1 MMIADIPQL
10 VFFALFAVLVLIAV
24 IVLGAVV
31 HHLVD
36 SGDGPLGFGLFAFA
50 AYGFIA
56 INVGLFGSFWWSV
69 LTTIAGAL
77 WSFAKILALSLL
89 GVAVIWA
96 ICSGLAY
103 LVREARNG
111 MPGLR
116 ARHAAWERKRA
127 ARQEELERIA
137 EAEAVVAAR
146 RREAAACD
154 AELDGVF
161 RD

>member
-10 VFFALFAVLVLIAV
+10 VFFALFAVLALIAV
-24 IVLGAVV
+24 IVLVSVV

-50 AYGFIA
+50 AYGFVA
-56 INVGLFGSFWWSV
+56 INVGLFGSFWWSM
-69 LTTIAGAL
+69 LTTIVGGL

-89 GVAVIWA
+89 AVAVFCA
-96 ICSGLAY
+96 ICSSLAY
-103 LVREARNG
+103 LIREVWNG
-111 MPGLR
+111 MPKFR
-116 ARHAAWERKRA
+116 ARHAAWERTRA
-127 ARQEELERIA
+127 ARREELARIA

-154 AELDGVF
+154 AELDGIF